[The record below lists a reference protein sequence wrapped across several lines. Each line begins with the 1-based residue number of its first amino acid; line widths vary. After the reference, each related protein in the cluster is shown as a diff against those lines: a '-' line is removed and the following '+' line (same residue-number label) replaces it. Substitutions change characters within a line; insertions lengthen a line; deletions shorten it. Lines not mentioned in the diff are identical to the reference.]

1 MFYVLGN
8 VTFCGR
14 NVIKPQNVKQCYVL
28 REPHLRFESYVVK
41 IIITICVNLLRFAL
55 CFYVF
60 GNVTFSTLQ
69 LSSESLLKTSGFRH
83 CKHSTQC
90 QTVAHSVV
98 IISND

>member
-55 CFYVF
+55 CFWKCYVF
-60 GNVTFSTLQ
+60 DPT
-69 LSSESLLKTSGFRH
+69 
-83 CKHSTQC
+83 
-90 QTVAHSVV
+90 TVLRVSAQ
-98 IISND
+98 NERL